1 MVRDEPGATGTWLF
15 EGVERVTPPGAMSV
29 SDGVSDGVIAALFSA
44 FEERDSAK
52 TFRQFFAATR
62 R

>member
-15 EGVERVTPPGAMSV
+15 EGVERVTPVSV

-44 FEERDSAK
+44 FASRHRAK